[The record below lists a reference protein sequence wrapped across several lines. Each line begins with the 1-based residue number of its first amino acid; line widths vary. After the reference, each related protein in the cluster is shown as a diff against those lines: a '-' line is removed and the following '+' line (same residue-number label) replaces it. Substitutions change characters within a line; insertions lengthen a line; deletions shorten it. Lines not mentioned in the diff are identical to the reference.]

1 VVKQRMQ
8 AGVERTWREAVTN
21 ILASSGPKGFFAGW
35 SALALRD
42 LPFDII
48 EFPLYE
54 ALKARWAA
62 KKGRALETWEASVC
76 GSLAGGLAA
85 GLTTPLDVVKTRLMT
100 QRSGQH
106 AYTGLLDCLY
116 RVAKEEGVGALYRG
130 LVPRVVN
137 IALGGAIFFG
147 AYEAFK
153 QVADRALVQKDLDLG
168 EWWAGV
174 KTKAHDM
181 RKRQFSQGVGGL
193 LATKKGGFVPVV
205 AMVGPRAGER
215 RTTTRV

>member
-1 VVKQRMQ
+1 MQ
-8 AGVERTWREAVTN
+8 AGVEHTWHEAVTN
-21 ILASSGPKGFFAGW
+21 ILASSGPRGFFAGW

-62 KKGRALETWEASVC
+62 KKGRPLETWEASVC

-100 QRSGQH
+100 QRAGQH
-106 AYTGLLDCLY
+106 AYTGLLDCLC

-153 QVADRALVQKDLDLG
+153 QVADRALVQKDLDLV
-168 EWWAGV
+168 EWWASV
-174 KTKAHDM
+174 KAKAGEM
-181 RKRQFSQGVGGL
+181 RKRQFSKGVGGS
-193 LATKKGGFVPVV
+193 LAKKGGFVPMP
-205 AMVGPRAGER
+205 AMVGPRAGESR
-215 RTTTRV
+215 MARTVGRV

>member
-1 VVKQRMQ
+1 MQ

-54 ALKARWAA
+54 ALKSTWAE
-62 KKGRALETWEASVC
+62 KKGGKLETWESSVC

-100 QRSGQH
+100 QRGGQGNN
-106 AYTGLLDCLY
+106 AYTGLLDCLC
-116 RVAKEEGVGALYRG
+116 RVAREEGVGALYRG

-153 QVADRALVQKDLDLG
+153 TVADRALVQKDLNVA

-174 KTKAHDM
+174 KAKAHEM
-181 RKRQFSQGVGGL
+181 RKRQFSQGVGG
-193 LATKKGGFVPVV
+193 AVTAKKGGFV
-205 AMVGPRAGER
+205 ALAVGPRAER
-215 RTTTRV
+215 RTGRSAGRG